1 MQDRRKLTD
10 AQINE
15 DLCRSVERTPRGFW
29 VLAGILA
36 LWIGVGLF
44 ALGLI
49 LYWGLGFTG
58 LDRPVMWAFMITNF
72 VFWVGISHAGVMIS
86 SILRLSHAE
95 WRRPVT
101 RAAEV
106 LTVFAL
112 STAALMPIIHVGR
125 PWRVIYWALPYD
137 FTRGIWPSIRSPL
150 IWDPAA
156 ITTYLT
162 GAALFIY
169 TTLLP
174 DLAVLRDRA
183 RGKRPLRHRFY
194 ALLCLGWRG
203 SSRQWRLQGL
213 AGILLSA
220 IILPVFVS
228 VHSIVSWDFAV
239 ALVPAW
245 HATIFAPYFV
255 IGAIHSGVSA
265 VVTMMALM
273 RRFFHLENYITP
285 DHFDALGR
293 LLIAVALGWFYFFF
307 IDFVFGLYS
316 QETAEVAVMELR
328 LSRWPYNFLFA
339 IFITTAFLIP
349 VPLWFLR
356 KVRRSPLLMFITT
369 LLVNIGMWLE
379 RFLLFVPSLAYKQ
392 PLTFSWGEYAV
403 SFAEVGIVSATFAL
417 VGMGILLFSKF
428 FPLVPLSD
436 QKEGQ
441 RLQDEIAT
449 GKRKVPAVIRED

>member
-10 AQINE
+10 SKINE
-15 DLCRSVERTPRGFW
+15 DLLRSVDHTPRAFWIVAGF
-29 VLAGILA
+29 LT
-36 LWIGVGLF
+36 LWIGGGLF
-44 ALGLI
+44 ALGNMLF
-49 LYWGLGFTG
+49 WGLGVTG
-58 LDRPVMWAFMITNF
+58 LNRPVMWAFFVTNF

-86 SILRLSHAE
+86 SILRLTHAE

-112 STAALMPIIHVGR
+112 STAALMPIIHAGR

-137 FTRGIWPSIRSPL
+137 FNRGVWPSIRSPL

-156 ITTYLT
+156 IATYLT

-169 TTLLP
+169 TTMLP

-183 RGKRPLRHRFY
+183 WGKRPLRFWLY
-194 ALLCLGWRG
+194 AILSLGWRG
-203 SSRQWRLQGL
+203 SSRQWKLQAL

-220 IILPVFVS
+220 VILPVFVS

-255 IGAIHSGVSA
+255 LGAIHSGVSA
-265 VVTMMALM
+265 VVTLMALM
-273 RRFFHLENYITP
+273 RRFFHLEDYITP

-307 IDFVFGLYS
+307 IDFIFGLYS
-316 QETAEVAVMELR
+316 RESAEVAVMELR
-328 LSRWPYNFLFA
+328 LFKAPYNILFI
-339 IFITTAFLIP
+339 IFIFTAFLIP
-349 VPLWFLR
+349 VPLWFMR
-356 KVRRSPLLMFITT
+356 RVRRSVLLMFITT
-369 LLVNIGMWLE
+369 ILVNIGMWLE
-379 RFLLFVPSLAYKQ
+379 RFIIIVPGLQYKQ
-392 PLTFSWGEYAV
+392 PLDFTWGEYSV
-403 SFAEVGIVSATFAL
+403 SITELAIVSSTFAVVSL
-417 VGMGILLFSKF
+417 GILLFSKL

-441 RLQDEIAT
+441 RLQDEIEI
-449 GKRKVPAVIRED
+449 GKRSVPAVIREE